1 MTNLKTNVS
10 RKQSSPNFLKNQ
22 HFLPPDTHTYV
33 CVLGGKKCSFF
44 GKFGALCFLEISL
57 LRLALLPYYRRKWV
71 ANLKLIII
79 DLWLTTL
86 GCTAQKM
93 EFSTEDFFSKCD
105 QIRNF
110 LRISSHLLKKSFMEN
125 FIFSAVLVNYKV
137 PGLMRQLSKSCDII
151 PKNIKHNFIYTF
163 TKFHDYMNHDSK
175 AVFKMFSSCSNN
187 TYHDVT
193 TFEVDGMV

>member
-1 MTNLKTNVS
+1 MAKLKTNVS
-10 RKQSSPNFLKNQ
+10 RKPSSPNFLKNQ

-33 CVLGGKKCSFF
+33 CVLGGKKCSVF
-44 GKFGALCFLEISL
+44 GKFGALCFLEISV

-93 EFSTEDFFSKCD
+93 KFSIEDFFSKCD

-110 LRISSHLLKKSFMEN
+110 LRISSHLLKKSF
-125 FIFSAVLVNYKV
+125 SAVLVNYKV
-137 PGLMRQLSKSCDII
+137 PGFMRQLSKSCDII
-151 PKNIKHNFIYTF
+151 LKNIKHNYIYTF
-163 TKFHDYMNHDSK
+163 TKFHDDMNYDSK
-175 AVFKMFSSCSNN
+175 AIFKN
-187 TYHDVT
+187 VL
-193 TFEVDGMV
+193 